1 MNSLILC
8 TAFALNIFSMPAG
21 SQAVGEVPAHKA
33 VYLMDGSLPRDW
45 VFIGKPGPE
54 GVSPRGWVAYRGLGP
69 CDEFGDVPLAH
80 YKYSPRSGA

>member
-33 VYLMDGSLPRDW
+33 DS
-45 VFIGKPGPE
+45 I
-54 GVSPRGWVAYRGLGP
+54 
-69 CDEFGDVPLAH
+69 
-80 YKYSPRSGA
+80 